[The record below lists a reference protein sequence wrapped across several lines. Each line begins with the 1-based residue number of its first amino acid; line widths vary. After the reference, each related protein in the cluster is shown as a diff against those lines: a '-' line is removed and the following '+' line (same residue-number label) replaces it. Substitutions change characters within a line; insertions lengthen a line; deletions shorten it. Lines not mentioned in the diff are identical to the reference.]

1 MMVAVFVKTT
11 RRKRDD
17 KTYEYLSL
25 VETVRD
31 GTKIGHRTLLRLG
44 EVTWLRDTG
53 QLERIVAALET
64 HLERDL
70 VEVAALAATD
80 AAAVGSVAAVWTVWQ
95 RLGLDDWFATMGAE
109 RGAEVLDHAVFA
121 MVANRLVAP
130 RSKRALGEW
139 TGRDVVMPD
148 GWQTPSLD
156 QYYRALDAVAD
167 TKQATETQ
175 LYARL
180 TDLTNLD
187 LRLVMYDL
195 TSTYFEGSSTPST
208 RFPSRAFGYS
218 RDRRSDRPQVVI
230 GLLCTGTE
238 IPIAHHVFAGNTADV
253 STLPG
258 VLDDL
263 QTRFGVGRV
272 CVVAD
277 RGLISA
283 DNVEVLDGHG
293 FAHVLATRLHRD
305 PTCAAALHAAATDDT
320 VWVPVPDSSCT
331 ACEVSVDGRRC
342 VVVSSPERLARD
354 TVRTA
359 ELVARTEAKLIALE
373 WRVRDGLLTDAGKI
387 GRAAQRILGPS
398 GMGRLFDVEIGP
410 GRFLYHYNDAAFAYE
425 DTLAG
430 HYVLT
435 TSLTAVEASTTQVV
449 SAYQQLQQ
457 IEARFRVL
465 KDFLHLRPVRHF
477 TERRVRGHIA
487 ICVYASILE
496 ALIAADLHTGD
507 VRDPDL
513 PDQHLSSARALR
525 ELGRIRAVTLD
536 AAGRTI
542 TVVTRRSPSQ
552 ARILHALHVD
562 TQPWDRAHI
571 T

>member
-1 MMVAVFVKTT
+1 MVAVFVKTT

-64 HLERDL
+64 HLERDRID
-70 VEVAALAATD
+70 VAALTAED
-80 AAAVGSVAAVWTVWQ
+80 APAVGSVAAVWTMWQ
-95 RLGLDDWFATMGAE
+95 RLGLDDWFARLGTE

-121 MVANRLVAP
+121 MVANRLLAP
-130 RSKRALGEW
+130 RSKRALAEW
-139 TGRDVVMPD
+139 TERDVVMPA

-175 LYARL
+175 LYAML

-218 RDRRSDRPQVVI
+218 RDRRGDRPQVVI
-230 GLLCTGTE
+230 GLLCTGDGT
-238 IPIAHHVFAGNTADV
+238 PIAHHVFTGNTADV

-283 DNVEVLDGHG
+283 DNVEILDGHG

-305 PTCAAALHAAATDDT
+305 PTCAAALDAAAAEDT
-320 VWVPVPDSSCT
+320 VWVPRPRQQRHRLR
-331 ACEVSVDGRRC
+331 GHRR
-342 VVVSSPERLARD
+342 
-354 TVRTA
+354 RTA
-359 ELVARTEAKLIALE
+359 LCRGVLPRTPGP
-373 WRVRDGLLTDAGKI
+373 RHSPHRRAG
-387 GRAAQRILGPS
+387 GPH
-398 GMGRLFDVEIGP
+398 R
-410 GRFLYHYNDAAFAYE
+410 
-425 DTLAG
+425 
-430 HYVLT
+430 
-435 TSLTAVEASTTQVV
+435 
-449 SAYQQLQQ
+449 
-457 IEARFRVL
+457 
-465 KDFLHLRPVRHF
+465 
-477 TERRVRGHIA
+477 
-487 ICVYASILE
+487 
-496 ALIAADLHTGD
+496 
-507 VRDPDL
+507 
-513 PDQHLSSARALR
+513 
-525 ELGRIRAVTLD
+525 
-536 AAGRTI
+536 
-542 TVVTRRSPSQ
+542 SQ
-552 ARILHALHVD
+552 ARGTRVAG
-562 TQPWDRAHI
+562 P
-571 T
+571 